1 MATGGKGSVKSPN
14 GVDSRVMRLPPE
26 GKLMRLVESD
36 GRCDEKLLV
45 LVLR

>member
-1 MATGGKGSVKSPN
+1 MAAIGEVSVKSPERI
-14 GVDSRVMRLPPE
+14 DSLGSRLPSE
-26 GKLMRLVESD
+26 GKLMGFVESD